1 MLPAQSMDTVLVPED
16 GDSASSTDIE
26 LDEVLLDGQVVHIYA
41 CRNMLGRG
49 GMGVV
54 YLATNQNL
62 DRQVALKVLS
72 PRQASRSIDYV
83 ARFENEGRAAAALVH
98 PNIVTTHAIGKTGPH
113 HFLEMEFVPGQ
124 SLQKEIDS
132 SGGIG
137 PLRATQMVV
146 GIAEGLAMAH
156 RMGIVHRDLKPDNV
170 LVTPAGHPKI
180 ADFGLAKQIRS
191 SNGGTTKLAG
201 TPHFMAAELWQ
212 GVEASPASD
221 VFALGV
227 CYYLMLTGRYP
238 FEGETMTSLMAS
250 ILAGEYKG
258 VRRHNPDIPLEMA
271 EAVSLMLARA
281 PENRPRD
288 GAAVSQL
295 LQAVLGSTRD
305 MHSLVYEA
313 FHGIPSVQWEQVGG
327 GMRIDLKLP
336 EKRHQ
341 AVYIENSDHRAGDR
355 LSNPPS
361 RISGKFVSATVLK
374 FLNRFHESHVALL
387 NQIEEGE
394 AAIGVFFSDR
404 NDETQIGLDHLR
416 FRLVGFAE
424 AHANVAY
431 QSHELFGVNAM
442 LVVDF
447 LQFVFQ
453 RFGIELGISGRL
465 GLFHPFQIPINL
477 TDPAEILAD
486 NLVDMLFEYFQLK
499 KELREV
505 GPQCVLLFSELGADF
520 LSFFLVLFRS

>member
-1 MLPAQSMDTVLVPED
+1 MPELYCPGCNEAFPNNDGKCPRCGMLPAQSMDTVLVPDD
-16 GDSASSTDIE
+16 GDVTSSTGIE

-41 CRNMLGRG
+41 CQNMLGRG

-132 SGGIG
+132 TGGIG

-227 CYYLMLTGRYP
+227 CYYLMLTGQYP
-238 FEGETMTSLMAS
+238 FEGETMTSLMAA

-313 FHGIPSVQWEQVGG
+313 FHGIPSVQWEQAGSGV
-327 GMRIDLKLP
+327 RIDLKLP
-336 EKRHQ
+336 EERHQ

-355 LSNPPS
+355 LLNIYSLCCEARTDFYEDALRLNAVVLHGGLS
-361 RISGKFVSATVLK
+361 IKDIDGKPWFVMVDTYPRATVSA
-374 FLNRFHESHVALL
+374 
-387 NQIEEGE
+387 EEIRRS
-394 AAIGVFFSDR
+394 AI
-404 NDETQIGLDHLR
+404 
-416 FRLVGFAE
+416 
-424 AHANVAY
+424 
-431 QSHELFGVNAM
+431 
-442 LVVDF
+442 
-447 LQFVFQ
+447 
-453 RFGIELGISGRL
+453 
-465 GLFHPFQIPINL
+465 
-477 TDPAEILAD
+477 
-486 NLVDMLFEYFQLK
+486 
-499 KELREV
+499 EV
-505 GPQCVLLFSELGADF
+505 GSRADEIERLLTGKDEN
-520 LSFFLVLFRS
+520 